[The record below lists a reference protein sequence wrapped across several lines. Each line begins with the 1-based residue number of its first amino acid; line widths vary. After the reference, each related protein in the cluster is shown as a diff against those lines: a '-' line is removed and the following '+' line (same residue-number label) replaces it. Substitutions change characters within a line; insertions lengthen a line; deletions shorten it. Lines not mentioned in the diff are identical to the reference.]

1 MSVKKAANLEMQCLN
16 MIASDLSSLG
26 FHSSSKGYSYLCHTI
41 FFAVQDCRLLSSIGS
56 KIFPK
61 VAELFETKP
70 STVER
75 TCRHSLDA
83 VYLEGG
89 LKNINSLVGFNYI
102 KPYEK
107 PSLTN
112 FISTI
117 SERNIARFNR
127 LKMALKKRSL
137 KKSLILKLN
146 KLFKMVVPKFLAA
159 RYVTCPDISL

>member
-1 MSVKKAANLEMQCLN
+1 MSAIKAANLEMECLN
-16 MIASDLSSLG
+16 MIASDLSYLG
-26 FHSSSKGYSYLCHTI
+26 FNSSSKGYRYLCHSI
-41 FFAVQDCRLLSSIGS
+41 FFAVQDCKLLSSIGS

-70 STVER
+70 STIER

-89 LKNINSLVGFNYI
+89 LKNVNVLLGFNYI

-107 PSLTN
+107 PTLTN

-117 SERNIARFNR
+117 SERNISRFNR
-127 LKMALKKRSL
+127 LKMKLEKRKI

-146 KLFKMVVPKFLAA
+146 KLFKMVFPKFLTA
-159 RYVTCPDISL
+159 RFTCPGISL